1 MPQAKTKVVM
11 LPGLDGTG
19 LLFGPALRAC
29 PNEFEAVVEALP
41 ALEPLDYQALAERV
55 TPALP
60 VHEPF
65 ILLGESFSGPLA
77 LEVAARRPVG
87 LLGVVLVATFVTP
100 PKPGWVSLLPWKLIF
115 RFSPP
120 QFLVQHFFLG
130 RCRTEELQGILQRLP
145 ELVAPEVMASRVE
158 AVSSVDARGVLSSCP
173 VPILYLQ
180 ASQDR
185 LVPDRALAEVLRVR
199 PEVEHRR
206 IDSPHF
212 VFQVAPD
219 EAWGHILTF
228 LRDLKG
234 AF

>member
-1 MPQAKTKVVM
+1 M

-19 LLFGPALRAC
+19 LLFEPALRAC
-29 PNEFEAVVEALP
+29 PNEFETVVEALP
-41 ALEPLDYQALAERV
+41 AQEPLDYQALADRV
-55 TPALP
+55 TTGLP
-60 VHEPF
+60 TDVPF

-100 PKPGWVSLLPWKLIF
+100 PKPGWVWLLPWALIC

-120 QFLVQHFFLG
+120 EFLVRHYLLG
-130 RCRTEELQGILQRLP
+130 RRGTEELQGILQRVP
-145 ELVAPEVMASRVE
+145 ELVGPEVMASRVK
-158 AVSSVDARGVLSSCP
+158 AVSSVDARGALGSCQA
-173 VPILYLQ
+173 PILYIQ

-185 LVPDRALAEVLRVR
+185 LVPKRALAEILRVR

-206 IDSPHF
+206 IESRHF

-219 EAWGHILTF
+219 EVWGHIVSFVRSLQ
-228 LRDLKG
+228 G
-234 AF
+234 AI